1 MKIRKILALLCAA
14 VIGML
19 SLTACGDDE
28 EVPESEYA
36 GVLTKIRLGM
46 PQSKVLALNNQNE
59 VYYESDSEIWCI
71 NADTDIMEMKDLIPS
86 DSQYYYCDDSVITYR
101 FDFDEA
107 KNDYL
112 LEGYTEEAVCLID
125 RETAKKYY
133 ETKLKELAAKY
144 GVSDYVTTQKGTENV
159 DMVLELETA
168 MNLSSF
174 TVTATMT
181 YTYDTVDGVDGYY
194 CTHFKIDIEE
204 LANKAAVA
212 VGGVTEA
219 AAAEE

>member
-1 MKIRKILALLCAA
+1 MKIRKIFALLCTA
-14 VIGML
+14 VICMF
-19 SLTACGDDE
+19 SLAACGSEE

-59 VYYESDSEIWCI
+59 VYYESDTEIWCI

-101 FDFDEA
+101 FAFDKS

-112 LEGYTEEAVCLID
+112 LDGYSEEAVCLID
-125 RETAKKYY
+125 RETAEDYY
-133 ETKLKELAAKY
+133 EKKLRELAGKY
-144 GVSDYVTTQKGTENV
+144 GVADYVTTQRGTENV
-159 DMVLELETA
+159 DMVLELETP
-168 MNLSSF
+168 MTLSSF

>member
-1 MKIRKILALLCAA
+1 MKIRKIFALLCTA
-14 VIGML
+14 VICML
-19 SLTACGDDE
+19 SFAACGSEED
-28 EVPESEYA
+28 EVPESAYA

-59 VYYESDSEIWCI
+59 VYYESDTEIWCI

-112 LEGYTEEAVCLID
+112 LDGYSEEAVCLID
-125 RETAKKYY
+125 RETAEKYY
-133 ETKLKELAAKY
+133 ETKLKELAGKY
-144 GVSDYVTTQKGTENV
+144 GVSDYVTTQRGTENV
-159 DMVLELETA
+159 DMVLELETP
-168 MNLSSF
+168 MTLSSF

-181 YTYDTVDGVDGYY
+181 YTYDTVDDVDGYY

-212 VGGVTEA
+212 VGGVTES
-219 AAAEE
+219 AAAE